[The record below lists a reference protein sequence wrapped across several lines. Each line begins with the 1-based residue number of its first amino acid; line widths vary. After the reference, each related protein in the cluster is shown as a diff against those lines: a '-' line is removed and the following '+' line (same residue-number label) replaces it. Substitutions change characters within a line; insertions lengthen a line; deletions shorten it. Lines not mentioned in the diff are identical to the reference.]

1 MNSSGSWELEID
13 PDFFKQLRR
22 IPKDYSRHILEV
34 VEDLRQN
41 PFAGDI
47 QKMKDDKD
55 TWRRRVGV
63 YRIFYEIFPDEKAIR
78 VFHVERRTS
87 KTY

>member
-1 MNSSGSWELEID
+1 MSSKESWDLEID
-13 PDFFKQLRR
+13 PYFFKELKR
-22 IPKDYSRHILEV
+22 IPKDYAEQILHGV
-34 VEDLRQN
+34 RDLCNN

-47 QKMKDDKD
+47 QKMKGEKN
-55 TWRRRVGV
+55 TWRRRVGA
-63 YRIFYEIFPDEKAIR
+63 FR

>member
-1 MNSSGSWELEID
+1 MNSRENWDLEID
-13 PDFFKQLRR
+13 PDFFKELKR
-22 IPKDYSRHILEV
+22 IPKDYSTQILQV
-34 VEDLRQN
+34 VGELPKN

-47 QKMKDDKD
+47 QKMRDEKN
-55 TWRRRVGV
+55 TWRRRVGA
-63 YRIFYEIFPDEKAIR
+63 YRVFYEVFVEDKAIR